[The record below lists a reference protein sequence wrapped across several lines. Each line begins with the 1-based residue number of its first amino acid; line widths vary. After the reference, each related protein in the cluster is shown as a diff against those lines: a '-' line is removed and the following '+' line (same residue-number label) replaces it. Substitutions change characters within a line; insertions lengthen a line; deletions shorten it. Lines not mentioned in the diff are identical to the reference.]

1 MSMLDDTFTAMSAS
15 GWCAIKSVNFFKVQN
30 VKHQHICAVCHRLV
44 LCTAYD
50 GQLIAFGTQR
60 KLETKVSFQIRRSSS
75 SYEHSGSSSRS
86 LPTQS
91 RDLQVSPHRDVIAAV
106 QAIPAPLLDH
116 GVVKVPAG
124 IGLAPVEGF
133 LNNTLDA
140 FEPLLSRI
148 DTFVRIGR
156 AFSEVWARLRHLG
169 AD

>member
-1 MSMLDDTFTAMSAS
+1 MLDDTFTAMSAS

-75 SYEHSGSSSRS
+75 SYEHSGNSIRS

-91 RDLQVSPHRDVIAAV
+91 RDLQVSPHHDAIAAV
-106 QAIPAPLLDH
+106 RAIPAPLLD
-116 GVVKVPAG
+116 GVVQVPAG
-124 IGLAPVEGF
+124 IGLAPVQGF
-133 LNNTLDA
+133 LDNTLNA
-140 FEPLLSRI
+140 LEPLLSRI

-156 AFSEVWARLRHLG
+156 AFSEVWARLRYLG